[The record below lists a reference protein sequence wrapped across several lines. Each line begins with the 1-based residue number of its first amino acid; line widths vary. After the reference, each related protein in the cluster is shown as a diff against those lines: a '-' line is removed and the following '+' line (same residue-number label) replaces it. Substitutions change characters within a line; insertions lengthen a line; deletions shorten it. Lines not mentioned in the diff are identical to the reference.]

1 LQGLLVLRVQL
12 VKLDHK
18 AQRVHKA
25 QLVQIQ
31 PFQVQRG
38 HKVQL
43 GHKVLPEQILLLP
56 VQRVQLDLKG
66 QPVKLGQRVQQ
77 DLPDQPEPLVQL
89 VQQAQPVQRVHR
101 AQREHLQHSRRQY
114 KTKLQITPCKQQIN
128 LRLSAQQDQLLQLQ
142 SPMF

>member
-1 LQGLLVLRVQL
+1 VLRVQL
-12 VKLDHK
+12 VKLGHK

-38 HKVQL
+38 HKAQL
-43 GHKVLPEQILLLP
+43 GHKVLPEQILLLRGQP
-56 VQRVQLDLKG
+56 VQQDLKG
-66 QPVKLGQRVQQ
+66 QPVKLGQRVQP
-77 DLPDQPEPLVQL
+77 DLPDQPEPLVQM

-101 AQREHLQHSRRQY
+101 VQREHLQHLRRQY
-114 KTKLQITPCKQQIN
+114 KTKLPITRFRQLTN
-128 LRLSAQQDQLLQLQ
+128 LRLSVQLDQQSQSQ